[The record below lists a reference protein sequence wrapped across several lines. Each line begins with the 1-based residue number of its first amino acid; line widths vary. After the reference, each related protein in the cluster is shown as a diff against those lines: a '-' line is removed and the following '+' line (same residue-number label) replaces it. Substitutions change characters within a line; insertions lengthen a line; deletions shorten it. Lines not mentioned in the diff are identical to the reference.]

1 MNKYSYKGLID
12 KVSDKEFNQDDI
24 QKGVLR
30 IVKERQIVKL
40 ELICAYTFGNK
51 GSVELVT
58 TGRYRDGDYRRTATR
73 KSLVVGYRLKNI
85 DTKTLRYVKTK
96 YDDEDLQF
104 QVKEANPGEEFII
117 TRDDLK
123 YLMLQNGSKLQN
135 ATILS
140 NHKILYRK
148 TIRPF
153 PKNFKGIELS
163 KFDYEPY
170 VDDYMKYY
178 TGLPHLDNYMKYYR
192 GLPYLRFNGSGK
204 KIRDN
209 QISIAKYDQT
219 TQQWKV
225 LPEYEEYFY
234 WIHLGYI
241 QTTNR
246 KYNDQ
251 LESDK
256 F

>member
-12 KVSDKEFNQDDI
+12 KVSDKEFNWDDI

-40 ELICAYTFGNK
+40 ELICAYTFGDK

-58 TGRYRDGDYRRTATR
+58 TGSYRDGDYRRTATR

-85 DTKTLRYVKTK
+85 DTKTLRYIKTK
-96 YDDEDLQF
+96 YDADDLQF
-104 QVKEANPGEEFII
+104 QVKEANPGEEFTI

-163 KFDYEPY
+163 KFDYKPY
-170 VDDYMKYY
+170 V
-178 TGLPHLDNYMKYYR
+178 DNYMKYYR

-209 QISIAKYDQT
+209 QISIAKYDQAT
-219 TQQWKV
+219 RQWKV